1 MEETSNC
8 INIISFT
15 EKGEALANRLS
26 AYLFQSQ
33 QKDQADCECDR
44 DLVKCISKC
53 RASKSYSSIR
63 LSECAKESFEKKQ
76 GMIFIG
82 AAGIA
87 VRTIA
92 PFLKDKLHDPFVI
105 VIDENGDYVIP
116 ILSGH
121 VGRANEYARKIA
133 AFLNAQAVITT
144 ATDVSHCFAA
154 DLFAQKNNYVI
165 QNKEGIARV
174 SAKTL
179 AHQNVIVRCEN
190 MLVTL
195 SFEGTVLKEESIE
208 QSEKESEKKQ
218 ISDQSA
224 PEKEADI
231 IISPFIQDGKKG
243 SLWLVPRCIVVGV
256 GCRRK
261 KEAALIKQIICERLA
276 QSGIAKEAVCQITS
290 IDRKKDED
298 FNVEFVTFTEE
309 KLRQVPGNFSSSAFV
324 EKTVGVDNVCERS
337 AMAAAP
343 QGILLA
349 RKYAKDGVTVAIAMR
364 GYQFGGKIPFDPN
377 IKDFL

>member
-15 EKGEALANRLS
+15 EKGEALAKRLS
-26 AYLFQSQ
+26 TYLFQSQ
-33 QKDQADCECDR
+33 KKDQEDCECDR
-44 DLVKCISKC
+44 DLIKCISKC

-218 ISDQSA
+218 ISDQSV

-290 IDRKKDED
+290 IDRKKDEAGLIETASD

-349 RKYAKDGVTVAIAMR
+349 RKYAKDGVTVAIAMHT
-364 GYQFGGKIPFDPN
+364 FFPVF
-377 IKDFL
+377 

>member
-1 MEETSNC
+1 MEEASKY

-15 EKGEALANRLS
+15 EKGEALAKRLS
-26 AYLFQSQ
+26 TYLFQSQ

-44 DLVKCISKC
+44 DLIKCISKC
-53 RASKSYSSIR
+53 RASKSYSAIR

-92 PFLKDKLHDPFVI
+92 PFLKDKLHD
-105 VIDENGDYVIP
+105 P

-179 AHQNVIVRCEN
+179 ARQNVTVHCEN
-190 MLVTL
+190 RSVTL

-218 ISDQSA
+218 ISDQSV

-261 KEAALIKQIICERLA
+261 KEAALIKQTIFERLA

-290 IDRKKDED
+290 IDRKKDEAGLIETAAD

-349 RKYAKDGVTVAIAMR
+349 RKYAKDGVTVAIAMHT
-364 GYQFGGKIPFDPN
+364 FFPVF
-377 IKDFL
+377 

>member
-1 MEETSNC
+1 M
-8 INIISFT
+8 
-15 EKGEALANRLS
+15 
-26 AYLFQSQ
+26 
-33 QKDQADCECDR
+33 
-44 DLVKCISKC
+44 
-53 RASKSYSSIR
+53 
-63 LSECAKESFEKKQ
+63 SECAKESFEKKQ

-179 AHQNVIVRCEN
+179 ARQNVTVHCEN
-190 MLVTL
+190 RSVTL

-218 ISDQSA
+218 ISDQSV

-261 KEAALIKQIICERLA
+261 KEAALIKQTIFERLA

-290 IDRKKDED
+290 IDRKKDEAGLIETAAD

-349 RKYAKDGVTVAIAMR
+349 RKYAKDGVTVAIAMHTFFPVFQR
-364 GYQFGGKIPFDPN
+364 HSIE
-377 IKDFL
+377 DFL

>member
-15 EKGEALANRLS
+15 EKGEALAKRLS
-26 AYLFQSQ
+26 TYLFQSQ

-44 DLVKCISKC
+44 DLIKCISKC

-63 LSECAKESFEKKQ
+63 LSECAKESFEKKH

-179 AHQNVIVRCEN
+179 AHQNVTVRCEN
-190 MLVTL
+190 RLVTL

-218 ISDQSA
+218 ISDQSV

-261 KEAALIKQIICERLA
+261 K
-276 QSGIAKEAVCQITS
+276 
-290 IDRKKDED
+290 
-298 FNVEFVTFTEE
+298 
-309 KLRQVPGNFSSSAFV
+309 RQ
-324 EKTVGVDNVCERS
+324 
-337 AMAAAP
+337 
-343 QGILLA
+343 L
-349 RKYAKDGVTVAIAMR
+349 
-364 GYQFGGKIPFDPN
+364 
-377 IKDFL
+377 